1 MWKITFILLGVL
13 FHFIETV
20 MEFFALPRAMYPLLL
35 TLEEGR
41 PQSGELTLIK
51 EERRYT
57 VTRNGITLGTCYN
70 ATPLT

>member
-35 TLEEGR
+35 TLEEEGR

-51 EERRYT
+51 EERMHT
-57 VTRNGITLGTCYN
+57 VTRNGITLGTCLQCD
-70 ATPLT
+70 TL